1 MSGNRF
7 SDASVPRGLGAAIWS
22 QLFLRIAGSAG
33 VLVIGGYFVELQD
46 KGLPITSVL
55 VGALTGLVYLT
66 ELLLA
71 PFAGALSDGR
81 GRKRFLLAGPMLA
94 AFAVLL
100 PPLGF
105 LASAMPPMALVVGL
119 LALSRLIEGLGS
131 AASVP
136 ATLSFLSEGTDR
148 DPPKRGRQMSFYE
161 LAASGGVA
169 MGAVLGPLLW
179 STLHLFAFVA
189 LSILYLIGA
198 AFVLFGVSDAPD
210 VSRRRSRLFDPRR
223 YLALLSDRRL
233 TLFVPAWIAV
243 NAILGVWVQAQ
254 IVFVLAGSTTVAGQ
268 RFVGSLHDQEQA
280 LSLILFAYVLW
291 FSVCVVAWAFFLG
304 RLPKLPTLLVTLFGS
319 VVASFALIMLNH
331 GGAYVAFVPVV
342 MVGVFLEAG
351 FVPAALAYLADVSE
365 AFVGERGMLMGLYSL
380 VLGLGYLL
388 GNLLGGV
395 AAQMAY
401 FDGLAYLTIALAA
414 VGMLSLGVL
423 LSARRGDY

>member
-1 MSGNRF
+1 MS
-7 SDASVPRGLGAAIWS
+7 SEASTHRGLGAAIWS

-55 VGALTGLVYLT
+55 VGVVTGLVYLT

-71 PFAGALSDGR
+71 PSAGALSDKR
-81 GRKRFLLAGPMLA
+81 GRKSFLLAGPLLA

-100 PPLGF
+100 APLGF
-105 LASAMPPMALVVGL
+105 LASALPPMALVVGL

-136 ATLSFLSEGTDR
+136 ATLGFLSEGTDH
-148 DPPKRGRQMSFYE
+148 DPLRRGRQMSFYE

-169 MGAVLGPLLW
+169 IGAVLGPLLW
-179 STLHLFAFVA
+179 SALHLFAFVA
-189 LSILYLIGA
+189 LSIIYLIGA
-198 AFVLFGVSDAPD
+198 AFVLFGVRDAP
-210 VSRRRSRLFDPRR
+210 SMFRPRSPFDLRR
-223 YLALLSDRRL
+223 YLELLSDRRL
-233 TLFVPAWIAV
+233 TLFVPAWITV

-254 IVFVLAGSTTVAGQ
+254 VVFVLAGSTTVPGQ
-268 RFVGSLHDQEQA
+268 RFVGSLHNSEQE

-291 FSVCVVAWAFFLG
+291 FSICVVAWAFLLG

-319 VVASFALIMLNH
+319 MVASFGLIEMNH
-331 GGAYVAFVPVV
+331 GGAFVTFVPVV
-342 MVGVFLEAG
+342 MAGVFLEAG

-388 GNLLGGV
+388 GNFLGGV
-395 AAQMAY
+395 AAQAAY
-401 FDGLAYLTIALAA
+401 FDGLAYLTMILAA
-414 VGMLSLGVL
+414 VGIVSLGVL
-423 LSARRGDY
+423 LLAQRVRS

>member
-1 MSGNRF
+1 LSG
-7 SDASVPRGLGAAIWS
+7 SVSSEASAHRGLGATIWS

-46 KGLPITSVL
+46 KGMPITSVL
-55 VGALTGLVYLT
+55 VGAVTGLVYLT

-71 PFAGALSDGR
+71 PPAGALSDGR
-81 GRKRFLLAGPMLA
+81 GRKSFLLAGPLLA

-105 LASAMPPMALVVGL
+105 LASALPPMALVVGL
-119 LALSRLIEGLGS
+119 LALSRLIEGLGT

-136 ATLSFLSEGTDR
+136 ATLGFLSEGTDH
-148 DPPKRGRQMSFYE
+148 DPLRRGRQMSFYE

-169 MGAVLGPLLW
+169 VGAVLGPLLW
-179 STLHLFAFVA
+179 SALHLFAFVA
-189 LSILYLIGA
+189 LSIFYLIGA
-198 AFVLFGVSDAPD
+198 AFVLFGVSDAP
-210 VSRRRSRLFDPRR
+210 STFRLRSPFDLRG
-223 YLALLSDRRL
+223 YLELLSDRQL

-254 IVFVLAGSTTVAGQ
+254 IVFVLAGSTTVPGQ
-268 RFVGSLHDQEQA
+268 RFVGSLHNSEQE

-291 FSVCVVAWAFFLG
+291 FSVCVVAWAFLLG
-304 RLPKLPTLLVTLFGS
+304 RLPKLPTLLVTLSGAM
-319 VVASFALIMLNH
+319 VASFGLIELNH
-331 GGAYVAFVPVV
+331 GGSYVAFVPVV
-342 MVGVFLEAG
+342 LAGVFLEAG

-365 AFVGERGMLMGLYSL
+365 AFVGKRGMLMGLYSL

-388 GNLLGGV
+388 GNFLGGV
-395 AAQMAY
+395 AAQAAY
-401 FDGLAYLTIALAA
+401 FDGLAYLTMILAA

-423 LSARRGDY
+423 VLAQRRRS